1 VFAGP
6 MRLTDLA
13 RAEHV
18 KPPTMTRI
26 VAALEADRLAQ
37 RKSDSTDA
45 RSMQIRATARGTTL
59 MREGRRRRILK
70 LAEALSAISEEEL
83 AVLRRA
89 AAIIERLSH
98 AM

>member
-1 VFAGP
+1 

-26 VAALEADRLAQ
+26 VAALEADHLAQ

-45 RSMQIRATARGTTL
+45 RSMQIRATARGTKL
-59 MREGRRRRILK
+59 MREGRRRRIVE
-70 LAEALSAISEEEL
+70 LAEALSAISEGEL
-83 AVLRRA
+83 AVLSRA
-89 AAIIERLSH
+89 AAIIERLSN